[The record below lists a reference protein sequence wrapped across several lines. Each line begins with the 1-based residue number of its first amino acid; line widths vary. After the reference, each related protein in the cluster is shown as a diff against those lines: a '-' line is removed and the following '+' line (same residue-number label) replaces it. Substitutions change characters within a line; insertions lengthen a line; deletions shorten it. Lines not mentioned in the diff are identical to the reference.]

1 MAQAAQATKAADAGT
16 PATGSPRDDGP
27 ARTPG
32 VGGAGQ
38 PPAGSNLPP
47 VLTPEDFARIGQ
59 TLNGKHW
66 QADIAA
72 LIGCS
77 KSQVTRYLKKS
88 PDPRNHRDLNPLT
101 AKHLQFVIVERI
113 RDLVQCLN
121 VPGMPYA
128 GSPETLAAVLGIDQV
143 LTPIAGQ
150 EPPRDD

>member
-1 MAQAAQATKAADAGT
+1 MAQAAQATKAAKPGAADAAPRAVGAARA
-16 PATGSPRDDGP
+16 PSAGS
-27 ARTPG
+27 
-32 VGGAGQ
+32 AGQ
-38 PPAGSNLPP
+38 PPAGTNLPP

-128 GSPETLAAVLGIDQV
+128 GSAETLVAVGEIDRV